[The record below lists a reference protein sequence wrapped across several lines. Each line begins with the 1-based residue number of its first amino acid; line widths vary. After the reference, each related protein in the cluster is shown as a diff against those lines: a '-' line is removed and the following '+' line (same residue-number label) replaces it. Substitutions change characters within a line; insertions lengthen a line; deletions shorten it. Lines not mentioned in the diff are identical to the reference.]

1 MGSKILVTGAS
12 GLLGSK
18 VAQMATLQALDTY
31 ASYNDHPVSKNNS
44 IRIDLQNP
52 DQVRDAIHSVKPD
65 YVIHCAAM
73 SDVDKCEVN
82 QKLAWNINVDGTR
95 AIIKASEAVGA
106 SLVFVS
112 TDYVFKGD
120 VGGYREEDATNPINH
135 YGYTKLQAEL
145 LVRKMKGDWTIV
157 RPSVIYGSVPAAGK
171 VNFALWIIDKLKRME
186 HVKIITD
193 QWVSPTLNTNL
204 SRMILEVIQRR
215 LTGVYHLAGATPIS
229 RYDFAVKISAE
240 FNLDKGLISPSSWK
254 NMNWA
259 AKRPI
264 NSSLKVE
271 KATKTLNAKPM
282 IINEALSQLRKE
294 IEADEG

>member
-18 VAQMATLQALDTY
+18 VVKMATLQGLDAY
-31 ASYNDHPVSKNNS
+31 AAYNDHPVSKNNS
-44 IRIDLQNP
+44 IRIDLRSP
-52 DQVRDAIHSVKPD
+52 DQVRAAIHSVKPD
-65 YVIHCAAM
+65 YVIHCAAL
-73 SDVDKCEVN
+73 SDVDKCEAN
-82 QKLAWNINVDGTR
+82 KELAWSINVEGTR
-95 AIIKASEAVGA
+95 AIIKASKAAGA
-106 SLVFVS
+106 YIVFVS
-112 TDYVFKGD
+112 TDYVFQGD
-120 VGGYREEDATNPINH
+120 AGGYSEEDATNPINH

-145 LVRKMKGDWTIV
+145 LVKEMKGDWTIV

-186 HVKIITD
+186 SVKIITD

-229 RYDFAVKISAE
+229 RYDFAVKIAAE
-240 FNLDKGLISPSSWK
+240 FNLDERLISPSSWK
-254 NMNWA
+254 YMNWA

-282 IINEALSQLRKE
+282 MINEALSQLRKE
-294 IEADEG
+294 IEADEV